1 MHIFLGQIWILSC
14 TDQREAPSPVSYFH
28 GDRVLVV
35 LSEFISFVSLYTC
48 PDENTHAH
56 HEAACK
62 SVQENRSFCKSPNTH
77 KVQILITLNMSVS
90 ICLKRMCMYLCISTK
105 KMHIM
110 LEAWDWPAS
119 LLCNNDFR
127 EVIPVFLMLQVYK
140 PEKNHINFCLSHLI
154 QDSRN
159 IFYVIV

>member
-1 MHIFLGQIWILSC
+1 MHIFLRQIWILSC
-14 TDQREAPSPVSYFH
+14 TDQKEAPSPVSYFH

-62 SVQENRSFCKSPNTH
+62 SVQENRSFCKSPNTD

-105 KMHIM
+105 KKCTLCLR
-110 LEAWDWPAS
+110 LEIDQLHCHVTMIS
-119 LLCNNDFR
+119 GKS
-127 EVIPVFLMLQVYK
+127 FL
-140 PEKNHINFCLSHLI
+140 F
-154 QDSRN
+154 
-159 IFYVIV
+159 F